1 MRTTVGT
8 IAGLAAGLVTS
19 LLTAAICLA
28 LERYLQF
35 GFFTLMIMFIIP
47 AGAAITGFAASS
59 GYYLGAKL
67 FDARPNW
74 IMALGMV
81 AIAGLTQGLIYF
93 GIYAILTLPDG
104 RRVMDLV
111 DYWTFVKVYLGNQRY
126 TIGHSSGSGI
136 EVGNAGYA
144 IAALQFLGFLAGGGF
159 TFVLL
164 KRQTFCE
171 KCERYFR
178 ARPAVSK
185 KGSAEHIDGLRAKP
199 VLSPDYFGALPGCSR
214 RGLQARRD
222 AVPVSGLLARG
233 RLGAGPG
240 PHVIPS
246 DTDIATSLRT
256 GRDGNATAS
265 YDITITYEDVEKRR
279 FETVMRMGNQGTRL
293 LSYRVL

>member
-19 LLTAAICLA
+19 LLTVAICLA

-93 GIYAILTLPDG
+93 GIYAMLTLPDG

-164 KRQTFCE
+164 KRQTFCD

-178 ARPAVSK
+178 ARLAVSK
-185 KGSAEHIDGLRAKP
+185 KGSAEYIDGLRAKP
-199 VLSPDYFGALPGCSR
+199 VLSPDYFGALQDARGEGFKLDVTLSQCPDCSQEVVSEQVQVLVKKQWKAAPQLSRKIVAEGPVLETFQAIPDAKRPMFADSARSQTSTAAGSAKGCST
-214 RGLQARRD
+214 L
-222 AVPVSGLLARG
+222 P
-233 RLGAGPG
+233 
-240 PHVIPS
+240 
-246 DTDIATSLRT
+246 
-256 GRDGNATAS
+256 
-265 YDITITYEDVEKRR
+265 
-279 FETVMRMGNQGTRL
+279 
-293 LSYRVL
+293 